1 MNYKFLILFLLMF
14 ACVPLE
20 KNTNIIFNQSYENSG
35 FALLY
40 SDDLYNDKLISK
52 KLDDRSLILFQKNLK
67 PKNNKSIIATIGPK
81 AKYPKFYNSVISKR
95 ISEELEININQP
107 YIKIVE
113 INKNFTFVANK
124 TKTFDEER
132 IVAEKAPVEEIG
144 IKDLSLKS
152 QNKPL
157 PVENLEFKYVI
168 KIADFYY
175 QETANL
181 LKKRI
186 KNELNLKNVKINE
199 LSKTEFRVYL
209 GPYNNLISLK
219 KVFNQI
225 LSLNFENIEIIKL

>member
-1 MNYKFLILFLLMF
+1 M
-14 ACVPLE
+14 
-20 KNTNIIFNQSYENSG
+20 
-35 FALLY
+35 
-40 SDDLYNDKLISK
+40 
-52 KLDDRSLILFQKNLK
+52 
-67 PKNNKSIIATIGPK
+67 
-81 AKYPKFYNSVISKR
+81 
-95 ISEELEININQP
+95 
-107 YIKIVE
+107 
-113 INKNFTFVANK
+113 
-124 TKTFDEER
+124 
-132 IVAEKAPVEEIG
+132 
-144 IKDLSLKS
+144 
-152 QNKPL
+152 